1 LNILLCSGTYQ
12 GFDNAVEIIGRDIKL
27 VSIVGGEMPFGEFAV
42 DKDGEVSQDGV
53 TGFEV
58 LLMIFGEVAVVV
70 CANKKEGKS

>member
-1 LNILLCSGTYQ
+1 
-12 GFDNAVEIIGRDIKL
+12 
-27 VSIVGGEMPFGEFAV
+27 MPFGEFAV